1 LCATNFGIEMLLLV
15 LLSVGLTSFLISQ
28 ILKVGDFSPHFS
40 TLNLNCLNITL
51 KLLELSTEVSILITL
66 GNTLV
71 SETVSFEGLLIK
83 HASSTGSFFSQV
95 DSLLGPI

>member
-1 LCATNFGIEMLLLV
+1 MLLLV

-40 TLNLNCLNITL
+40 TLNLNCLYITL